1 MQKEVRGMNYGADAA
16 DQIVRYSLDGVEHTL
31 RISGAVAKNLAVFIA
46 AVMKD
51 QKKTRG
57 RTRMETMLRERKP
70 VKFFSVPKDRLR
82 EFAKE
87 AKSKGLL
94 YVIIRDKKHPE
105 LSEIMIYAED
115 AAKVNRVLDNM
126 NLDYAKAES
135 AQIVF
140 DDAAN
145 RSQKEQAEPVKTSER
160 QGETEQTADRGKNS
174 QEKEGKN
181 PVRTQ
186 TVEMPEGTIE
196 FEVGENENVFDI
208 GEIGDGNFTQ
218 AQEGKNLSG
227 TSLRSRDSSSGAQSE
242 RREKRTSVRQE
253 LKEIKQE
260 QAKKRKK
267 TAQRRRNRQNTQSR
281 KKRRSKGKGR

>member
-1 MQKEVRGMNYGADAA
+1 MRAMNYGADAA

-31 RISGAVAKNLAVFIA
+31 RISGTVAKNLAIFIA

-51 QKKTRG
+51 QKKTHG

-105 LSEIMIYAED
+105 LSEIMVYAED

-126 NLDYAKAES
+126 KLDYAKAES
-135 AQIVF
+135 AQVVF
-140 DDAAN
+140 DDAAD
-145 RSQKEQAEPVKTSER
+145 RSQKEQAE
-160 QGETEQTADRGKNS
+160 QTAERGKNS

-196 FEVGENENVFDI
+196 FEVGENENIFDI

-218 AQEGKNLSG
+218 AREGENLSE
-227 TSLRSRDSSSGAQSE
+227 TSLRSRDSSSGDRSE
-242 RREKRTSVRQE
+242 RGEKRTSVRRE

-267 TAQRRRNRQNTQSR
+267 TAQRQRNRQNAQSR

>member
-1 MQKEVRGMNYGADAA
+1 MNYGADAA

-31 RISGAVAKNLAVFIA
+31 RISGTVAKNLAIFIA

-70 VKFFSVPKDRLR
+70 VKFFFVPKDRLR

-105 LSEIMIYAED
+105 LSEIMVYAED

-126 NLDYAKAES
+126 KLDYAKAES
-135 AQIVF
+135 AQVVF
-140 DDAAN
+140 DDAAD
-145 RSQKEQAEPVKTSER
+145 RSQKEQAEPVQTSGR
-160 QGETEQTADRGKNS
+160 QEEAEQAAERGKNS

-196 FEVGENENVFDI
+196 FEVGENENIFDI

-218 AQEGKNLSG
+218 AREGENLSE
-227 TSLRSRDSSSGAQSE
+227 TSLRSRDSSSGDRSE
-242 RREKRTSVRQE
+242 RGEKRTSVRQE
-253 LKEIKQE
+253 LKEIEQE

-267 TAQRRRNRQNTQSR
+267 TAQRQRNRQNAQSR

>member
-1 MQKEVRGMNYGADAA
+1 MNYGADAA

-31 RISGAVAKNLAVFIA
+31 RISGTVAKNLAIFIA

-82 EFAKE
+82 EFTKE

-105 LSEIMIYAED
+105 LSEIMVYAED

-126 NLDYAKAES
+126 KLDYAKAES
-135 AQIVF
+135 AQVVF
-140 DDAAN
+140 DDVAD
-145 RSQKEQAEPVKTSER
+145 RSQKEQAEPVQTSGRKE
-160 QGETEQTADRGKNS
+160 EAEQTAERGKNS

-196 FEVGENENVFDI
+196 FEVGENENIFDI

-218 AQEGKNLSG
+218 AREGENLSE
-227 TSLRSRDSSSGAQSE
+227 TSLRSRDSSSGDRSE
-242 RREKRTSVRQE
+242 RGEKRTSVRRE

-267 TAQRRRNRQNTQSR
+267 TAQRQRNRQNTQSK
-281 KKRRSKGKGR
+281 KKRRAKGKGR

>member
-1 MQKEVRGMNYGADAA
+1 MNYGADAA

-105 LSEIMIYAED
+105 LSEIMVYAED

-140 DDAAN
+140 DNAAN
-145 RSQKEQAEPVKTSER
+145 RSQKEQTEPVKESER

-181 PVRTQ
+181 PIRTQ
-186 TVEMPEGTIE
+186 TVEMPEGRIE
-196 FEVGENENVFDI
+196 FEIGGNENVFDI

-227 TSLRSRDSSSGAQSE
+227 TSLRSRDSSSGDPSE
-242 RREKRTSVRQE
+242 RGEKRTSVRQE

-260 QAKKRKK
+260 QTKKRKK
-267 TAQRRRNRQNTQSR
+267 TAQRQRNRQNTQLR

>member
-1 MQKEVRGMNYGADAA
+1 MNYGADAA

-57 RTRMETMLRERKP
+57 RTRMVRMLKERKP
-70 VKFFSVPKDRLR
+70 MKFFSIPKDRTR
-82 EFAKE
+82 EFAQE
-87 AKSKGLL
+87 AKSRGLL
-94 YVIIRDKKHPE
+94 YVMIRDKKHPD
-105 LSEIMIYAED
+105 LSEIMVYAED

-126 NLDYAKAES
+126 KLDYAKAES
-135 AQIVF
+135 AEAIF
-140 DDAAN
+140 EDAPN
-145 RSQKEQAEPVKTSER
+145 RSEKERGESEQSPERKDKAEQSIDNRKDIP
-160 QGETEQTADRGKNS
+160 N
-174 QEKEGKN
+174 KEGKN

-186 TVEMPEGTIE
+186 TVEFPEGSIE
-196 FEVGENENVFDI
+196 FEVGENENIFDI
-208 GEIGDGNFTQ
+208 GEIGNGNFTQ

-227 TSLRSRDSSSGAQSE
+227 TSLRSRDSSSGNHSE
-242 RREKRTSVRQE
+242 RGEKRTSVRQE